1 MSGFLNIASIFLG
14 LVAWAIPLALVLRR
28 QSGRGGI
35 MASGTAC
42 SAALLL
48 QLGEI
53 AHRAAIDDYSAI
65 ADTIGAIVV
74 AGVVLVAVT
83 AVLNLAAV
91 LIRTK

>member
-1 MSGFLNIASIFLG
+1 MSTFFSITSLTLG
-14 LVAWAIPLALVLRR
+14 LIAWAIPLALILRR

-35 MASGTAC
+35 TASGTAC
-42 SAALLL
+42 SVALWL

-53 AHRAAIDDYSAI
+53 MHRAAIDDYSAI

>member
-1 MSGFLNIASIFLG
+1 
-14 LVAWAIPLALVLRR
+14 
-28 QSGRGGI
+28 

-42 SAALLL
+42 SVALLL

-53 AHRAAIDDYSAI
+53 MYRAAIDDYSAI

-91 LIRTK
+91 LSRTK